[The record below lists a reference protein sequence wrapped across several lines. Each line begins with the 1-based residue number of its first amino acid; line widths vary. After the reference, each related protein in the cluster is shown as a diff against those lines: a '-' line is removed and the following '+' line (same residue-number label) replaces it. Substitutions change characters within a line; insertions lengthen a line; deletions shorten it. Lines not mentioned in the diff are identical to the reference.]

1 MIEKGH
7 ILKVLKKVQG
17 CLERED
23 YVKIKH
29 LSNQVIHKASIDQ
42 DPDIIA
48 LAVII
53 YSLSKLI
60 ERESYKDEEN
70 WTSFY
75 SDFLKNIKD
84 MIQALEKKNVEE
96 FRNEIDQNR
105 RLIQGLSGD
114 LKHYIQDV
122 FRRARVNKASRI
134 YEHGISME
142 KTARILGISMWELA
156 EYAGRTRV
164 GDVNLGVTIPIKQR
178 VKIAQEVFG

>member
-70 WTSFY
+70 EELDEKFRE
-75 SDFLKNIKD
+75 DFDSLKDDI
-84 MIQALEKKNVEE
+84 
-96 FRNEIDQNR
+96 
-105 RLIQGLSGD
+105 GD
-114 LKHYIQDV
+114 L
-122 FRRARVNKASRI
+122 S
-134 YEHGISME
+134 
-142 KTARILGISMWELA
+142 LGRSGLLDEL
-156 EYAGRTRV
+156 V
-164 GDVNLGVTIPIKQR
+164 GDLEGTFDAKQKELEDREKELKKRLDAGDESAREEWDELQEEWLASQEAYDHLGKDF
-178 VKIAQEVFG
+178 EEED